1 MRIFRSSR
9 AVLALNGIIM
19 IMIGLF
25 FFIFPEKIT
34 IITFPKI
41 ISNPEALETGVVLR
55 YLMGAGQ
62 LAVGI
67 ILYLARISI
76 KSGAQRLLLGSGIGF
91 MIIFATAVFI
101 IIKYQANIPILCTGY
116 ALNILNSCLNG
127 LKPIPTR
134 SHSTNDNSES
144 SFHRIFISPG
154 SKLASILGSGGFVRV
169 NSRHSYSITE
179 AQKSSNLI
187 ASAYSL
193 DDGIIDFPDLKISI
207 EHMNYPNSDEI
218 LAMMS
223 RSKNVYSDTAF
234 LLSEHNPLAHKTYLR
249 GTTILTFNLVKAK
262 ELGVIDK
269 IMYGTDYA
277 FSEPV
282 DLKREVHWFRELLN
296 EKSEKCGWETFT
308 EEEIEGIL
316 GNNAKR
322 FYDIK

>member
-1 MRIFRSSR
+1 MLIDAHAHIIRLDALKYTPPPGIKGTDVDLF
-9 AVLALNGIIM
+9 LAEHDEAGFEKIILVAQSMERVHDSWIPVEPIIELKDKYPKKIMGLTSTEPLDKQGKFNTKGLEFFEKSIKEWGLNGMMWSPGYGHWYPNDKAAYPFYELAVEMDVPIYFH
-19 IMIGLF
+19 LATWW
-25 FFIFPEKIT
+25 P
-34 IITFPKI
+34 
-41 ISNPEALETGVVLR
+41 NPMDHPLR
-55 YLMGAGQ
+55 YGRPHL
-62 LAVGI
+62 
-67 ILYLARISI
+67 
-76 KSGAQRLLLGSGIGF
+76 
-91 MIIFATAVFI
+91 
-101 IIKYQANIPILCTGY
+101 
-116 ALNILNSCLNG
+116 
-127 LKPIPTR
+127 
-134 SHSTNDNSES
+134 
-144 SFHRIFISPG
+144 
-154 SKLASILGSGGFVRV
+154 
-169 NSRHSYSITE
+169 
-179 AQKSSNLI
+179 
-187 ASAYSL
+187 L
-193 DDGIIDFPDLKISI
+193 DDVIIDFPDLKINI

-218 LAMMS
+218 LAIMS

-316 GNNAKR
+316 GNNAKK